1 MTNTL
6 TPGSRLKDLRKQ
18 LGMTLAE
25 LATATNI
32 VMQQLSYMERGQ
44 RPITMKYAVTL
55 ANFFGVSIDYLIASD
70 GGLKKRF
77 HIQLMNT
84 EVNADNFSEFMK
96 EVFHTLE
103 AYSVFDTFI
112 SKNGKQVEDD
122 KDRLL
127 YAVATKLFYG
137 QFDAQKLRT
146 IKDLLWLLDAEEVEM
161 P

>member
-1 MTNTL
+1 MAGTL

-18 LGMTLAE
+18 NGMTLAD
-25 LATATNI
+25 LAKATNI

-44 RPITMKYAVTL
+44 RPITMKYAMTL
-55 ANFFGVSIDYLIASD
+55 ATFFGVSIDYLIATD

-77 HIQLMNT
+77 HIQLMNA
-84 EVNADNFSEFMK
+84 EVNADNFAEFMK
-96 EVFHTLE
+96 EVFHKLE
-103 AYSVFDTFI
+103 AYSVFDQFI
-112 SKNGKQVEDD
+112 QAQKLGLIED

-146 IKDLLWLLDAEEVEM
+146 IKDLLWLLDAEEVQV